1 MLVFKNT
8 SFKCLQNQGILATL
22 FTTSRTVFY
31 TYFTGIFML
40 NGKQLL
46 NKTDTQN
53 FSQNCLFTVR
63 MSFYK
68 CLNEYGG
75 SFTEIFMITIQGW
88 HELKNS

>member
-1 MLVFKNT
+1 M
-8 SFKCLQNQGILATL
+8 QNQGILATL

-53 FSQNCLFTVR
+53 LSQNCLFTVR

-75 SFTEIFMITIQGW
+75 SFHDHDTRLAWTE
-88 HELKNS
+88 K

>member
-1 MLVFKNT
+1 M
-8 SFKCLQNQGILATL
+8 QNQGILATL

-31 TYFTGIFML
+31 IYFTGIFML

-53 FSQNCLFTVR
+53 FSQNHLFTVR

-75 SFTEIFMITIQGW
+75 SFTEIFMIMIQGW